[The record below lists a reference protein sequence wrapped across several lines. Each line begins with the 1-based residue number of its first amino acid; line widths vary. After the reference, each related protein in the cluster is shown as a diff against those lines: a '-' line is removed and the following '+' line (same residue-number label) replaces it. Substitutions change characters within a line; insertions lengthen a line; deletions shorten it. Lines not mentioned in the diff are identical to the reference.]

1 MAEVAIA
8 IPVIW
13 NKTTC
18 EADEFRRNSTG
29 KIADKTNEVK
39 VLPNYLRASL
49 GSCHDYCKFGFKPEF
64 KTIEWTPMV
73 KISKTSPR
81 CETSQKK
88 IGLEPAKGENLE
100 KQKSSFKVS
109 RPASNLGNS
118 IQSSRTKRTV
128 TSNNPEELK
137 QKPFRTKESS
147 IETAH
152 QLRRNS
158 EVNIPKGTSN
168 SGLTEGN
175 DSTNGIGTS
184 KGSKKTYML
193 PTTCS
198 RSHKIDREKITKPKE
213 ISRTKRNENTGTLS
227 ASQSRARKPNAQSI
241 SKEISHLNS
250 KVVLENADTEQPSAE
265 NIPEKILYITE
276 LNTKSCEGLSP
287 ERSDGLTEK
296 QASKIEDVS
305 LIQGHIDTIHHSPSS
320 LSLCSDSKASSS
332 STLMSLLSSSSA
344 TKFAKK
350 KKHAGKDHSEDGN
363 CSPRKQ
369 KFRKGKSNI
378 EIPSGIKSP
387 RRLKF
392 RQGNIAISESQSK
405 YAETKRKKS
414 YRKTDIGV
422 ESRTTRNEL
431 NEVVL
436 RRQN

>member
-13 NKTTC
+13 NETTC
-18 EADEFRRNSTG
+18 EAGEFRRNSTG
-29 KIADKTNEVK
+29 KISDETNEVK

-158 EVNIPKGTSN
+158 EVNISKGTSN
-168 SGLTEGN
+168 RGLTGGN

-250 KVVLENADTEQPSAE
+250 KVVLEKRPQFQV
-265 NIPEKILYITE
+265 NIIFF
-276 LNTKSCEGLSP
+276 LNIIFRAP
-287 ERSDGLTEK
+287 
-296 QASKIEDVS
+296 IVN
-305 LIQGHIDTIHHSPSS
+305 
-320 LSLCSDSKASSS
+320 
-332 STLMSLLSSSSA
+332 
-344 TKFAKK
+344 KK
-350 KKHAGKDHSEDGN
+350 R
-363 CSPRKQ
+363 CW
-369 KFRKGKSNI
+369 F
-378 EIPSGIKSP
+378 
-387 RRLKF
+387 
-392 RQGNIAISESQSK
+392 
-405 YAETKRKKS
+405 
-414 YRKTDIGV
+414 
-422 ESRTTRNEL
+422 
-431 NEVVL
+431 
-436 RRQN
+436 